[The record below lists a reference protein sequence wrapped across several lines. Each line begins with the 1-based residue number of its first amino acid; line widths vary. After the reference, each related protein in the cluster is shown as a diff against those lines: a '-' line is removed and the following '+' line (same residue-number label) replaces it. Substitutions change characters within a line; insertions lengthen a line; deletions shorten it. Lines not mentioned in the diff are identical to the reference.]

1 MSGRVI
7 VVGSV
12 NIDLVARVPH
22 LPHPGETVTGGT
34 YERHHGGKGGNQ
46 AVAAARLR
54 RPTLFIGAV
63 GDDTFEKEVRR
74 ALTTERVDVSMVAVL
89 PGQSTGM
96 ALILVDATGE
106 NEIAVVPGAN
116 GAIESGYVRD
126 SLARLG
132 PLHGDVMLVCNE
144 VPLHVVREALM
155 CGHAAGATTVLN
167 PAPATGIDRS
177 IFGLADIV
185 TPNRTELAT
194 LLQTEARR
202 TGRRLDSAATDAA
215 VRARSLLE
223 PGPEGPGVRKA
234 VIVTL
239 GAAGVVV
246 LERVGSGLDGTVA
259 GRLLGPDPNAGCDG
273 SDGTA
278 DLPAGDGPV
287 ADQPA
292 AESLKPAAD
301 VFPVPAFSDMPMPE
315 PVAAHVARPTRIP
328 APELAAGS
336 IRVWEVPADSV
347 VTIDSTG
354 AGDAFCGAL
363 AAALAEGR
371 PLAEAVKRAVA
382 GSALATTHSGARE
395 GMPTAAELEEFLA
408 SNAGVGAG

>member
-22 LPHPGETVTGGT
+22 LPHPGETVTGGS
-34 YERHHGGKGGNQ
+34 YERHQGGKGGNQ

-63 GDDTFEKEVRR
+63 GDDTFEGEARR
-74 ALTTERVDVSMVAVL
+74 ALSSERVDVSMVASL
-89 PGQSTGM
+89 PGQPTGV

-116 GAIESGYVRD
+116 GAIETGYVRD
-126 SLARLG
+126 CLARLG
-132 PLHGDVMLVCNE
+132 PLAGDVLLVCNE
-144 VPLHVVREALM
+144 VPLHVVREALV

-167 PAPATGIDRS
+167 PAPAIGIDRS

-185 TPNRTELAT
+185 TPNRNELAT
-194 LLQTEARR
+194 LLQTEAHR
-202 TGRRLDSAATDAA
+202 TGRRVDASSDAA

-223 PGPEGPGVRKA
+223 PGPGGPGVRKA

-239 GAAGVVV
+239 GADGVVV
-246 LERVGSGLDGTVA
+246 LERVGSGLTPV
-259 GRLLGPDPNAGCDG
+259 
-273 SDGTA
+273 T
-278 DLPAGDGPV
+278 PA
-287 ADQPA
+287 
-292 AESLKPAAD
+292 
-301 VFPVPAFSDMPMPE
+301 
-315 PVAAHVARPTRIP
+315 PVAAP
-328 APELAAGS
+328 AEAPAGEEREPGAVPASVVPSPAVPDAPAGS
-336 IRVWEVPADSV
+336 TRVWEVPADRV
-347 VTIDSTG
+347 ATIDSTG

-371 PLAEAVKRAVA
+371 PLAEAVQRAVA
-382 GSALATTHSGARE
+382 GGALATTHSWARE
-395 GMPTAAELEEFLA
+395 GMPTAAELEDFLA
-408 SNAGVGAG
+408 ARQEI

>member
-22 LPHPGETVTGGT
+22 LPHPGETVTGGS

-63 GDDTFEKEVRR
+63 GDDTFEKEARR
-74 ALTTERVDVSMVAVL
+74 ALSSERVDVSMVASL
-89 PGQSTGM
+89 SGQPTGV

-116 GAIESGYVRD
+116 GAIEPGYVRD
-126 SLARLG
+126 CLARLG
-132 PLHGDVMLVCNE
+132 PLVGDVMLVCNE

-155 CGHAAGATTVLN
+155 CGAAAGATTVLN
-167 PAPATGIDRS
+167 PAPAIGIDRA

-185 TPNRTELAT
+185 TPNRNELAT
-194 LLQTEARR
+194 LLQTEATR
-202 TGRRLDSAATDAA
+202 TGRRLDTSTDAA
-215 VRARSLLE
+215 VRARALLE

-239 GAAGVVV
+239 GASGVVV
-246 LERVGSGLDGTVA
+246 LERVGSGLSAND
-259 GRLLGPDPNAGCDG
+259 GPDAG
-273 SDGTA
+273 
-278 DLPAGDGPV
+278 
-287 ADQPA
+287 
-292 AESLKPAAD
+292 PAAD
-301 VFPVPAFSDMPMPE
+301 A
-315 PVAAHVARPTRIP
+315 VAAGGDETAATSGTP
-328 APELAAGS
+328 ASTAAAPAS
-336 IRVWEVPADSV
+336 RAASRSAAPRRSDLRVWEVTAEKV
-347 VTIDSTG
+347 ATVDSTG

-371 PLAEAVKRAVA
+371 PLSEAVQRAVA
-382 GSALATTHSGARE
+382 GGALATTHVGARE
-395 GMPTAAELEEFLA
+395 GMPTRAELEAFLA
-408 SNAGVGAG
+408 ARQPA